1 MKNFFRISSSSD
13 NITPLSPNLPPPV
26 VLNRASKLNS
36 KLNNPGSAF
45 HTENLRNKKNV
56 NHHSMPA
63 LSLGQ
68 SYQTIVAQ
76 ENKQLIN
83 ASGYTS
89 PIGCQKLQHP
99 IQFKKMQ
106 HISAPLDNMM
116 SISGKTENQ
125 LDNKSRKSNELRFYR
140 PNTLQNPLNFA
151 GANPVA
157 LRNLSTQTMPFQ
169 NQTERL
175 ARSFS
180 DSSIFVEPAPT
191 SLASHSNS
199 IIYTNNSEMSRNFT
213 ACTAAITND
222 PTTPESRLNMSFTCS
237 EKRSLDRSRNN
248 SSVATLILPTVI
260 SPIESVASSTGY
272 KYKDSKDQTI
282 YNNSNTMNSANPKE
296 ISILE
301 PVSKTD
307 FPTSSN
313 SSNIIKSFDTAIT
326 GMFFYSIRS
335 SFFSAVY
342 SKIKILI

>member
-1 MKNFFRISSSSD
+1 MKNFFKISSSSD

-26 VLNRASKLNS
+26 ILNRASKLNS

-45 HTENLRNKKNV
+45 HTENLGNKKNV

-76 ENKQLIN
+76 QNKQLLN

-89 PIGCQKLQHP
+89 PMGRQKLQHP

-106 HISAPLDNMM
+106 HISAPLDNIM

-125 LDNKSRKSNELRFYR
+125 LDNKSRKSNELRLCR
-140 PNTLQNPLNFA
+140 PSTLQNPLNFA
-151 GANPVA
+151 GANPIA
-157 LRNLSTQTMPFQ
+157 LRNLSTQKMSFQ
-169 NQTERL
+169 NQSERL
-175 ARSFS
+175 ARSLS

-199 IIYTNNSEMSRNFT
+199 MYMNNSEMSRNFT

-222 PTTPESRLNMSFTCS
+222 PTTPESKLDMSSTCS
-237 EKRSLDRSRNN
+237 EKKSLDRSGNN
-248 SSVATLILPTVI
+248 SSVATLTLPIVI
-260 SPIESVASSTGY
+260 SPIESITSSTGY
-272 KYKDSKDQTI
+272 KCKNPKDQTI
-282 YNNSNTMNSANPKE
+282 YNNLNTMNSANPKE
-296 ISILE
+296 MSISE
-301 PVSKTD
+301 PVSMTE

-313 SSNIIKSFDTAIT
+313 SSNIKNFDTTIT
-326 GMFFYSIRS
+326 GMFFSILL
-335 SFFSAVY
+335 
-342 SKIKILI
+342 ILVLFPTAD